1 MIDPFPQGVRGVVH
15 KAWRVGL
22 VALWLVLALAG
33 SAWAG
38 AARTGAWVDEV
49 IVTEE
54 PTADRAI
61 TRLEAGELH
70 VYAFGISDPAIY
82 QRLQSSRT
90 LSFERSFGSYSEL
103 TFNPAGPVLENGKLN
118 PFAVPRIREAMNWLI
133 DRDYIAQEIYG
144 GMAVPRYFPITSAF
158 PDYARLAEVVRGL
171 ELKYAH
177 NPDRARAVITEEMEK
192 LGARL
197 VDGKWHY
204 KGEPV
209 QLIMLIRT
217 EDERREVGDYVASL
231 LEDLGFTVDRQY
243 KTAAEASPIWI
254 GSDPNK
260 GLFHIYTGGWV
271 TTVVARD
278 QASNFNFF
286 YTPRGLARPL
296 WQAYK
301 PDPEFDRV
309 ADRLARRDFKT
320 MEERRQLF
328 ARALELA
335 LKDSVRVW
343 LVDQISVSPRRAEV
357 SVAADLAGG
366 IYGSYLW
373 AYTIRFRDRVGGTM
387 RIAMP
392 SILTDPWNPLDG
404 TNWIYD
410 QMLIRATA
418 DYGYMWDPF
427 TGLHWPQRVERAEV
441 YVKEGLPVGKT
452 LDWVDLRFVPEIR
465 VPADAWIDWDPVA
478 QRLIT
483 VGEKY
488 PQGLT
493 ANRKT
498 VVYYPKELSRV
509 KWHDGSPFS
518 VADIVMGLILT
529 FDRPN
534 EKSAVYDEAKKP
546 DFETF
551 QRTFRGMRIVQRD
564 PLVIETYTDLYYLDA
579 EWYVGTWFPY
589 YDFGPGPWHTLALG
603 LLAEMNQETAFS
615 RDKARKLQIEWLNM
629 VSGPT
634 VAILERYL
642 RQAGQQNY
650 IPYAPT
656 LSQFITPDQARQRW
670 QNLTRW
676 YQEKGH
682 FWVGSGPF
690 YLERAYPVE
699 KTVHLKRF
707 ADYPDPADKWARFGE
722 PMVAEV
728 DVTGPSRVTIGSR
741 AVFDVSV
748 TFKGDAYPERFMDQV
763 KYLVIDARGEV
774 ALVGT
779 AQAVRAGLWRITLT
793 EQQTARLAAGSNRL
807 EVIAVPRVVSIP
819 TFESVT
825 FVTVR

>member
-1 MIDPFPQGVRGVVH
+1 MRHWAVYVR
-15 KAWRVGL
+15 L
-22 VALWLVLALAG
+22 VALLLMVSFSG
-33 SAWAG
+33 SVY
-38 AARTGAWVDEV
+38 AAAPRTGAWVDEV
-49 IVTEE
+49 VVTEE
-54 PTADRAI
+54 PSAAAAI
-61 TRLEAGELH
+61 TRLEAGELD

-82 QRLQSSRT
+82 QRILSSPR
-90 LSFERSFGSYSEL
+90 LGFERSFGSYTEL
-103 TFNPAGPVLENGKLN
+103 TFNPAGPVFENGKLN

-133 DRDYIAQEIYG
+133 DRDYIAQEIHG
-144 GMAVPRYFPITSAF
+144 GLAVPRYFPITNAF
-158 PDYARLAEVVRGL
+158 PDYARLADVMRRL
-171 ELKYAH
+171 ELEYAH
-177 NPDRARAVITEEMEK
+177 NPEKARAIITEEMNK

-197 VDGKWHY
+197 VGGKWHY
-204 KGEPV
+204 QGEPV
-209 QLIMLIRT
+209 QLILLIRT
-217 EDERREVGDYVASL
+217 EDERRQIGDYVATL
-231 LEDLGFTVDRQY
+231 LEGLGFTVERQY

-254 GSDPNK
+254 GSEPSK

-301 PDPEFDRV
+301 PEPEFDEV

-320 MEERRQLF
+320 LEERRQLF
-328 ARALELA
+328 ARAAELA
-335 LKDSVRVW
+335 MKDSVRVW
-343 LVDQISVSPRRAEV
+343 LVDRISASPRRAEV

-366 IYGSYLW
+366 VYGSYLW
-373 AYTIRFRDRVGGTM
+373 GYTIRFKDRVGGTM
-387 RIAMP
+387 RVAMP

-410 QMLIRATA
+410 MMLIRATA
-418 DYGYMWDPF
+418 DYGFMWDPF

-478 QRLIT
+478 QRFIT
-483 VGEKY
+483 VGEKH
-488 PQGLT
+488 PEGLT

-498 VVYYPKELSRV
+498 VVYYPKDLSRV
-509 KWHDGSPFS
+509 RWHDGSPFS
-518 VADIVMGLILT
+518 VADMVMGLILT

-534 EKSAVYDEAKKP
+534 EKSAVHDPAKKP
-546 DFETF
+546 EFESF
-551 QRTFRGMRIVQRD
+551 QRTFRGMRIVQQD
-564 PLVIETYTDLYYLDA
+564 PLVIETYSDLYYLDA

-589 YDFGPGPWHTLALG
+589 YDFGPGPWHTLTLG
-603 LLAEMNQETAFS
+603 LLSEMDQKTAFS
-615 RDKARKLQIEWLNM
+615 RDKARKLEIEWLNM

-634 VAILERYL
+634 VAILEEYL
-642 RQAGQQNY
+642 RKASQQNY

-656 LSQFITPDQARQRW
+656 LQQFVSSEEARQRW
-670 QNLTRW
+670 QNLTAW
-676 YQEKGH
+676 YQQKRH

-722 PMVAEV
+722 PMVADV

-748 TFKGDAYPERFMDQV
+748 SFKGDPYPAEFMDEV
-763 KYLVIDARGEV
+763 KYLVIDARGQV

-779 AQAVRAGLWRITLT
+779 AQAAGTGLWRIALS
-793 EQQTARLAAGSNRL
+793 EQDTRGLPSGSNRL

-819 TFESVT
+819 TFESVP